1 MKNNKKDDFTK
12 IKDFNILSETQDFFD
27 ITVSRSVPVFIILVS
42 ILILSIILWAISTKI
57 DDVVRANAVLKP
69 TEKILEVK
77 CLVNGEVIQKNYTQN
92 QIVKKGD
99 LLLLINHDSEQI
111 ALQTIRNT
119 LIQYETELEDYR
131 KIINFFQNETL
142 QNVTNIRVSKKTESY
157 ITDYSNFESRIKKLQ
172 VQINTEKSIP
182 TTELFSSE
190 NIELENQLNQVKF
203 DFSNWKIKKLIEI
216 NEIINS
222 YENKIK
228 KLELQQTEM
237 QRIIDYATIYAPID
251 GKIDELITLNLG
263 DYINNGTVFLR
274 IIPNKYE
281 NLKAEIMLEPSKI
294 EKLKL
299 GQPVEFHFQEFPASY
314 FSQLQG
320 IISFIPS
327 DITIHSNKP
336 YLLIEA
342 DISEQYL
349 LSNDGKKILLCS
361 GLTAEAKIIITQDS
375 VIKILLRK
383 LNFIQ

>member
-92 QIVKKGD
+92 QKVKKGD

-157 ITDYSNFESRIKKLQ
+157 IADYNNFESRIKKLQ
-172 VQINTEKSIP
+172 VHINTEKSIP
-182 TTELFSSE
+182 TTKLFSSE
-190 NIELENQLNQVKF
+190 NIELENQFNQVKF
-203 DFSNWKIKKLIEI
+203 DFSNWKTKKLIEI

-237 QRIIDYATIYAPID
+237 QRIIEYSTIYAPID
-251 GKIDELITLNLG
+251 GQIDELITLNLG
-263 DYINNGTVFLR
+263 DYINNGTVILR

-299 GQPVEFHFQEFPASY
+299 GQPVEFHFKEFPASY
-314 FSQLQG
+314 FNQLQG

-327 DITIHSNKP
+327 NITIHSNKP

-342 DISEQYL
+342 DISEQYF
-349 LSNDGKKILLCS
+349 LSNDDKKILLCS

-375 VIKILLRK
+375 VIKILFRK

>member
-92 QIVKKGD
+92 QKVKKGD

-157 ITDYSNFESRIKKLQ
+157 IADYNNFESRIKKLQ

-182 TTELFSSE
+182 TTKLFSSE
-190 NIELENQLNQVKF
+190 NIELENQFNQVKF
-203 DFSNWKIKKLIEI
+203 DFSNWKTKKLIEI

-237 QRIIDYATIYAPID
+237 QRIIEYSTIYAPID
-251 GKIDELITLNLG
+251 GQIDELITLNLG
-263 DYINNGTVFLR
+263 DYINNGTVILR

-299 GQPVEFHFQEFPASY
+299 GQPVEFHFKEFPASY
-314 FSQLQG
+314 FNQLQG

-327 DITIHSNKP
+327 NITIHSNKP

-342 DISEQYL
+342 DISEQYF
-349 LSNDGKKILLCS
+349 LSNDDKKILLCS

-375 VIKILLRK
+375 VIKILFRK

>member
-1 MKNNKKDDFTK
+1 MKNNKKDDFIK

-57 DDVVRANAVLKP
+57 DDVVRAKAVLKP

-157 ITDYSNFESRIKKLQ
+157 IADYSNFESRIKKLQ
-172 VQINTEKSIP
+172 VQINTEKSIL

-190 NIELENQLNQVKF
+190 NIELENQFNQVKF
-203 DFSNWKIKKLIEI
+203 DFSNWKTEKIIEI

-228 KLELQQTEM
+228 KLELEQTEM

-251 GKIDELITLNLG
+251 GQIDELITLNLG
-263 DYINNGTVFLR
+263 DYINNGTVILR
-274 IIPNKYE
+274 IIPNEYE

-294 EKLKL
+294 VRLKL
-299 GQPVEFHFQEFPASY
+299 GQPVEFYFREFPSSY

-320 IISFIPS
+320 SISFIPS
-327 DITIHSNKP
+327 DITIYSNKP
-336 YLLIEA
+336 YFLIDA
-342 DISEQYL
+342 DISEH
-349 LSNDGKKILLCS
+349 G
-361 GLTAEAKIIITQDS
+361 A
-375 VIKILLRK
+375 
-383 LNFIQ
+383 